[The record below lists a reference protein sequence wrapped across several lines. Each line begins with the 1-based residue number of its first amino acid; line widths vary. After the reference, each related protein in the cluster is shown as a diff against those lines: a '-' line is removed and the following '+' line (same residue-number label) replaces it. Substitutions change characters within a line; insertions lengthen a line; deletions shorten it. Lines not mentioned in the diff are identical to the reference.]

1 MKNER
6 GKLLLPRGPQT
17 DGAAKYS
24 PCKQNPQS
32 EGQTPGQGIVPEP
45 AIDGFLDQVWECKVG
60 LVREMAARSGLGS
73 SSGSRPE
80 SLWLETVFLAVC
92 VCWGHLLRVLKTCGH
107 FSQCH
112 VSDGEA

>member
-60 LVREMAARSGLGS
+60 VVREMAARSGLGS

-80 SLWLETVFLAVC
+80 SLWLETVFLAGC
-92 VCWGHLLRVLKTCGH
+92 VCSGDTC
-107 FSQCH
+107 
-112 VSDGEA
+112 